1 MKVNMT
7 IADGRDGFFQYDE
20 NAFLLVSGCHEVHFC
35 HSGDDETVV
44 VPVIP
49 HDDSADDLF
58 CPLSFRRHHGHRG
71 ATGHVLVPASLLQS
85 SADIVAYGAGLDNTF
100 CRFVFTVEPRP
111 KPGKK
116 EERKGGK
123 RSCDF

>member
-85 SADIVAYGAGLDNTF
+85 SADIGAYGNIAVRVCGDVGLDGAPAAK
-100 CRFVFTVEPRP
+100 VA
-111 KPGKK
+111 PGKVF
-116 EERKGGK
+116 R
-123 RSCDF
+123 